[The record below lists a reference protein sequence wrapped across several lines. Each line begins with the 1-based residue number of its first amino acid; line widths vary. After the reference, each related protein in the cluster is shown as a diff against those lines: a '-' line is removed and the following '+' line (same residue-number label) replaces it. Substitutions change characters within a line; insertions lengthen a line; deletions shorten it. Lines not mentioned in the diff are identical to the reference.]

1 MENKNLTLFTPLKH
15 NSEDEISKASLGQ
28 IEYKNEIYEIYS
40 FEQFIQNNKKWY
52 LN

>member
-1 MENKNLTLFTPLKH
+1 MENKNLTLFIPLKH

-28 IEYKNEIYEIYS
+28 IEYKNEIYS